1 MILQKM
7 PGERGGS
14 LRSGFAASLSARMGV
29 VYCAYF
35 MIYSVTSPYL
45 QLILRRLGYGP
56 AAIGLLLGFYE
67 LVGIAGPIVLARA
80 ADAAGKFKPFL
91 YGTHLAMLAAAA
103 ILATIRSPIA
113 IIVSLSFLALGLKTP
128 GPVLDSSAL
137 IAIEA
142 ERAAGRK
149 VIDYGA
155 LRAIGSAGYVL
166 IVLILQA
173 IPGYDGNPPF
183 VMAMAMAAFMLL
195 SMASITIFPE
205 MGSGRARS
213 GKRPINLSWVD
224 APFVIGLVTIAL
236 GRLAMAPTGSF
247 FSLYL
252 VEELDWYAVGGMY
265 ALAAIAEIPMMLVA
279 WRFMR
284 KRSPMAAIAISSAA
298 IVVRLLIYA
307 LVPTKGGVVTAQLL
321 HSLCYGLFQPA
332 SVAFVNMKTPP
343 AERTTGMALLL
354 GIGIGLPAF
363 IGSAIGGFIV
373 EAVGYR
379 WLFASFCV
387 FAAASLALYA
397 ANRKALDAVR

>member
-1 MILQKM
+1 MILRKK
-7 PGERGGS
+7 PGTRGEGPET
-14 LRSGFAASLSARMGV
+14 GFAANLSARMGV
-29 VYCAYF
+29 VYCVYF

-80 ADAAGKFKPFL
+80 ADMAGKFKPFL
-91 YGTHLAMLAAAA
+91 YGTHLAMLASAA
-103 ILATIRSPIA
+103 ILATIRSPAA
-113 IIVSLSFLALGLKTP
+113 IIVSLSLLALGLKTP

-173 IPGYDGNPPF
+173 IPGYDRSPPF
-183 VMAMAMAAFMLL
+183 VMAMVMAAFMLL
-195 SMASITIFPE
+195 SMASIAIFPE
-205 MGSGRARS
+205 MGKGKTHS
-213 GKRPINLSWVD
+213 GKKPLNLSWVD
-224 APFVIGLVTIAL
+224 VPFIVGLITIAL

-284 KRSPMAAIAISSAA
+284 RRSPMAAIAISSAA
-298 IVVRLLIYA
+298 IVARLLIYA
-307 LVPTKGGVVTAQLL
+307 LVPTKGGVVAAQLL

-332 SVAFVNMKTPP
+332 SVAFVNLKTPP

-363 IGSAIGGFIV
+363 IGSALGGFVV

-397 ANRKALDAVR
+397 ANRTALDAVR

>member
-1 MILQKM
+1 MILRKK
-7 PGERGGS
+7 PGARGGGPEA
-14 LRSGFAASLSARMGV
+14 GFAANLSARMGV
-29 VYCAYF
+29 VYGVYF

-80 ADAAGKFKPFL
+80 ADSAGKFKPFL

-103 ILATIRSPIA
+103 ILATIRSPAA
-113 IIVSLSFLALGLKTP
+113 IIVSLSLLALGLKTP

-173 IPGYDGNPPF
+173 IPGYDGAPPL
-183 VMAMAMAAFMLL
+183 VMAIVMAGFMLL
-195 SMASITIFPE
+195 SMASIAIFPE
-205 MGSGRARS
+205 MGKGKAHS
-213 GKRPINLSWVD
+213 GKKPLNLSWVD
-224 APFVIGLVTIAL
+224 APFVVGLITIAL

-284 KRSPMAAIAISSAA
+284 RHSPMSAIAISSAA

-307 LVPTKGGVVTAQLL
+307 LVPTKGGVVAAQLL

-332 SVAFVNMKTPP
+332 SVAFVNLKTPP

-363 IGSAIGGFIV
+363 IGSALGGFIV